1 MSGILDAIFQILKEN
16 KDIVII
22 FPYHLDPNIKQNIK
36 NKKPLNFYDYLI
48 KGKILKNNQFL
59 YLNI

>member
-36 NKKPLNFYDYLI
+36 NKKNS
-48 KGKILKNNQFL
+48 
-59 YLNI
+59 